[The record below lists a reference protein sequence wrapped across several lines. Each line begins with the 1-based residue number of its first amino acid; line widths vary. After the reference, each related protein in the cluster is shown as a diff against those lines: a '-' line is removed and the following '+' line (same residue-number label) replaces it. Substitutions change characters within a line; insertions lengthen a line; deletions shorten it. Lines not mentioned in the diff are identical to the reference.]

1 VAVRVLAAT
10 VTACLEALVVAAQ
23 GHTEMQVQE
32 HRAKVMLAAMLANLA
47 VEAAVQGRLAAK
59 VQFLV
64 RLSITAVVLAAR
76 VHLHLLAVHQQTMLA
91 AVVAAA
97 GKLVALVVLV
107 AAVTVVHQQTMA
119 VLVLM
124 AATELQI
131 QAAAGVVTVK
141 AALLVQGVLVL

>member
-1 VAVRVLAAT
+1 VVQVLAAT
-10 VTACLEALVVAAQ
+10 VTACLAVVAVEAQ

-47 VEAAVQGRLAAK
+47 VEAAVQGQLAAK
-59 VQFLV
+59 VQLLV
-64 RLSITAVVLAAR
+64 HLLITAAVLAAR

-91 AVVAAA
+91 AVEAAA
-97 GKLVALVVLV
+97 VKLVALVALV
-107 AAVTVVHQQTMA
+107 AAVTAVHQQTMA

-124 AATELQI
+124 AATELRI